1 MKKHL
6 ITGITGQDGIFLTSE
21 ILNDNENTKIIG
33 ISRNKNT
40 ETFYKNLSKLNL
52 KNLDSVEIIDAD
64 LNNSDKVESLLSSI
78 KPDFV
83 YNLTGPSSPYESIE
97 NPEKY
102 KQIENIFNNL
112 VNGLIKNK
120 NFCNFYQASSSEMF
134 LGSNTNKLDE
144 KSDFGPKT
152 PYAFSK
158 LENHNKIMQLREE
171 YGWKIFSGIM
181 FNHESEYRKD
191 NYLFMKIIN
200 TAKEIKEN
208 KKEILT
214 IGSLFYK
221 RDWSFAGDVTK
232 AIYKIIN
239 FAKDGSYVIGS
250 GKENTIEDI
259 ITIVFDY
266 FEINKE
272 ERVVID
278 ESLLREGDSNYIVSN
293 PSKIKSELSWETKL
307 SFEDLILRC
316 IESRI

>member
-6 ITGITGQDGIFLTSE
+6 ITGITGQDGIFLTRE
-21 ILNDNENTKIIG
+21 ILKDNKNTKIIG

-40 ETFYKNLSKLNL
+40 KTFYKNLSRLNL
-52 KNLDSVEIIDAD
+52 KNLEDVEIIDVD
-64 LNNSDKVESLLSSI
+64 LNNSEKVESLLNSI

-83 YNLTGPSSPYESIE
+83 YNLAGPSSPYESIE
-97 NPEKY
+97 NPKKY

-120 NFCNFYQASSSEMF
+120 NFCNFYQASTSEMF
-134 LGSNTNKLDE
+134 LGSNNEKLNE
-144 KSDFGPKT
+144 TSPFGPKT
-152 PYAFSK
+152 PYALSK
-158 LENHNKIMQLREE
+158 LENHMKIMDLREE
-171 YGWKIFSGIM
+171 YEWKIFSGIM

-214 IGSLFYK
+214 IGSLHYK
-221 RDWSFAGDVTK
+221 RDWTFAGDTAK

-239 FAKDGSYVIGS
+239 FAKDGLYVIGS

-266 FEINKE
+266 FELNKE
-272 ERVVID
+272 EKIVTD
-278 ESLLREGDSNYIVSN
+278 ESLLREGGSTYIVSD
-293 PSKIKSELSWETKL
+293 PSKIKSELNWKAKL
-307 SFEDLILRC
+307 SFDDLVLRC
-316 IESRI
+316 LKSRI